1 MFKKQVPVS
10 NGNEADDPRCGK
22 TRQRQPAWQHD
33 GIRVIN
39 AAEWMADGLVRILVD
54 GDYTELCK
62 TSLEDAVNAF
72 ETVDEQ

>member
-1 MFKKQVPVS
+1 MERYS
-10 NGNEADDPRCGK
+10 SRGM
-22 TRQRQPAWQHD
+22 T
-33 GIRVIN
+33 
-39 AAEWMADGLVRILVD
+39 DGLARILVD